1 MKKSLLTLA
10 TIAISI
16 AGFGQQPSP
25 ARPGAKSLSFD
36 AYRKSIV
43 TAEQNLSLGNAS
55 SNTTPNNAN
64 ARHANPNQSSTVCA
78 VTEIGH
84 ASNSLG
90 STGGGRTQLWY
101 DQMLNTVVYTHR
113 GLCGTPPTVMN
124 TGYYTYDVSTDG
136 GTTWLADQG
145 PIYGLT
151 SNPSAGCTQLG
162 PHRGRFPSGA
172 VYNPSG
178 NTDPNNAHIAYT
190 GVWNTDLGAV
200 TQWYGQTWGTGHLDG
215 SAAHEHWDRLPGTA
229 HWGEDIFVTKQGVA
243 WKVAEVGDTTDVFG
257 FADSLAIYK
266 GTWNGSEFI
275 YNYYPV
281 YYKTNSLLEGII
293 DVNIAFGDD
302 GMTGYIAIIS
312 NQDEGNIHYLDTIL
326 YMQVLKTSDG
336 GATWSCPIDLDI
348 RTCLDAAMMNM
359 GTTIYASS
367 WDLDIVVDKNNNP
380 HIVNTIVPK
389 AYGLAGGV
397 TLGYQCGYFGLFDFY
412 SIDQGTTWL
421 AQLIAHP
428 QTYSG
433 QWGTAG
439 VDQITEFLRPFVSRT
454 WDGSKLYYGF
464 FDTDTATFFIYDN
477 VSPDLRLI
485 GYDVDNN
492 KWTADLSNLST
503 INGGEN
509 ITTLSNADG
518 SCILGQGPYYV
529 KEGGPTIS
537 VPMVYAV
544 MGATPSDPTTF
555 YYVDCASP
563 SSDFI
568 YDGTPLPVTTG
579 YNSPLCLD
587 GSGVVMTVDDLSS
600 ELLVSANYPN
610 PFTGKTSVDVTLAKA
625 GDVSIEISNVVGQKL
640 VSANYQN
647 LHSGLNTLT
656 IDGSSLA
663 HGLYFFTVKAGSI
676 SVTKTMT
683 VE

>member
-25 ARPGAKSLSFD
+25 ARPGAKVLSHD
-36 AYRKSIV
+36 AYKKSIIA
-43 TAEQNLSLGNAS
+43 AETNSSLGNAS
-55 SNTTPNNAN
+55 SNTTPANSN
-64 ARHANPNQSSTVCA
+64 ARHSNPNQTSSVCA

-101 DQMLNTVVYTHR
+101 DQTLNTVVYTHR
-113 GLCGTPPTVMN
+113 GLCGTPSTVMN

-136 GTTWLADQG
+136 GTTWSADQG

-151 SNPSAGCTQLG
+151 SNPSTGCAALG

-172 VYNPSG
+172 IYNPVG
-178 NTDPNNAHIAYT
+178 NTDPMNAHIAYT
-190 GVWNTDLGAV
+190 GVWNTDLGSV
-200 TQWYGQTWGTGHLDG
+200 TQWYGQVWGTGHLDG
-215 SAAHEHWDRLPGTA
+215 SAANEHYDRLPNSA

-243 WKVAEVGDTTDVFG
+243 WKVGEVGDTTEG
-257 FADSLAIYK
+257 FEYKDTLALYK
-266 GTWNGSEFI
+266 GTWNGTEFI
-275 YNYYPV
+275 YDYYPIF
-281 YYKTNSLLEGII
+281 YNTSSQIEGII

-302 GMTGYIAIIS
+302 GMTGYIAIIAS
-312 NQDEGNIHYLDTIL
+312 QDEGNVFYQDSVL

-336 GATWSCPIDLDI
+336 GATWNCPVDLDI
-348 RTCLDAAMMNM
+348 RTCLDAAMIGQGN
-359 GTTIYASS
+359 TVYTSS
-367 WDLDIVVDKNNNP
+367 WDLDLVVDKNNNP

-389 AYGLAGGV
+389 PFGLPGGV
-397 TLGYQCGYFGLFDFY
+397 TLGYQSGNFGLFDFY
-412 SIDQGTTWL
+412 SNDQGNTWQ

-439 VDQITEFLRPFVSRT
+439 VDQITEFLRPFASRN
-454 WDGSKLYYGF
+454 WDGSKLYFGF

-477 VSPDLRLI
+477 VSPDLRLV

-492 KWTADLSNLST
+492 KWTSDLSNLSL
-503 INGGEN
+503 INGQEN
-509 ITTLSNADG
+509 ITANTNADG
-518 SCILGQGPYYV
+518 SVILGQGPYYV
-529 KEGGPTIS
+529 KEGGPTLS
-537 VPMVYAV
+537 VPVVYAV
-544 MGATPSDPTTF
+544 MGPTPSDPVTF
-555 YYVDCASP
+555 YYIDCAGP

-568 YDGTPLPVTTG
+568 YDGSPLPVTIG
-579 YNSPLCLD
+579 HNSPLCLD
-587 GSGVVMTVDDLSS
+587 GSGVVLTVDNLTAG
-600 ELLVSANYPN
+600 LLVSANYPN
-610 PFTGKTSVDVTLAKA
+610 PFTGKTSVDVTLANA
-625 GDVSIEISNVVGQKL
+625 GDVSIEISNVVGQNL
-640 VSANYQN
+640 VSSTYQN
-647 LHSGLNTLT
+647 LHAGLNTLT

-663 HGLYFFTVKAGSI
+663 HGLYFFTVKAGSN